1 MILLWGNFFDIFRL
15 AIAIKALFSA
25 SRQCSSNGNTTSTGI
40 AVATT
45 AHSSTTGSYTAV
57 CSCLCYGTE
66 WTSNACH
73 CEFLVLRFWNLYV
86 VLEVSNK
93 WGQKGIWKNDT
104 IFLFYFSA
112 QNGPI
117 TSWPSQRQVLVPSW
131 QQLPNVTSQRPVQ
144 QPMVATDSLTTQ
156 GMPDSWRRS
165 LMVDNFDQGS
175 SIIPMV
181 TKPKFLFSHGE
192 ILFSSFLF
200 PRIQHPTVLADVNNT
215 ALEYRFSAT
224 GHACNKARQPPT
236 FLITRK

>member
-1 MILLWGNFFDIFRL
+1 MKKNYNFSLL
-15 AIAIKALFSA
+15 S
-25 SRQCSSNGNTTSTGI
+25 
-40 AVATT
+40 V
-45 AHSSTTGSYTAV
+45 
-57 CSCLCYGTE
+57 
-66 WTSNACH
+66 
-73 CEFLVLRFWNLYV
+73 
-86 VLEVSNK
+86 
-93 WGQKGIWKNDT
+93 
-104 IFLFYFSA
+104 

-144 QPMVATDSLTTQ
+144 QPMVAPDSLTTQ

-181 TKPKFLFSHGE
+181 TESEFLFSCDFSDVQM
-192 ILFSSFLF
+192 LFSFFRF
-200 PRIQHPTVLADVNNT
+200 PLMRHLTVFADVNNT

-224 GHACNKARQPPT
+224 GHAGNKTRHPPT